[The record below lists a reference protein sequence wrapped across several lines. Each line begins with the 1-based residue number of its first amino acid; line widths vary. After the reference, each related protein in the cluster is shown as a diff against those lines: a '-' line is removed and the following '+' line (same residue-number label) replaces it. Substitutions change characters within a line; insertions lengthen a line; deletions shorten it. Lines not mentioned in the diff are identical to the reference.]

1 MPAAAAPVERP
12 PTAPPTAAPLPAA
25 PPPSPAKPTLSA
37 AEIAAL
43 RTRGDALLATGDIV
57 SARLFY
63 ERAAE
68 GGDAQA
74 ALMAGQTFDPG
85 FLARAGVRGVR
96 GDKAQ
101 ASEWYRRAGALGSA
115 EADRRLK
122 TLGK

>member
-1 MPAAAAPVERP
+1 LSPPASSAPVEQPAAAAPPV
-12 PTAPPTAAPLPAA
+12 AA
-25 PPPSPAKPTLSA
+25 PPAPAKPALPP

-43 RTRGDALLATGDIV
+43 RARGDALLATGDIV

-74 ALMAGQTFDPG
+74 ALLAGQTFDPG

-96 GDKAQ
+96 GDRAQ
-101 ASEWYRRAGALGSA
+101 AAQWYHRAGALGSA

-122 TLGK
+122 ILGK